1 MRKRSGGGA
10 LALAVLLT
18 VGACGGP
25 ADEVAPAATP
35 SDVPAPTE
43 VVADEPT
50 LVPATPEPAATPGEP
65 VATPTPL
72 ATPTSAA
79 TATPIPTATP
89 APTATAAPTPTPPR
103 ATVVPMP
110 TATMTPVDPFATVE
124 LSPGHC
130 ENDRISVSYPPT
142 FLTQVG
148 PVDDRVVSCTSFW
161 AAAEVGQG
169 ALIEVDGTSAVP
181 TFPEISNEVGHYLG
195 VDLDP
200 DIDPDLG
207 PRTVDTLLAN
217 QLQNWFGPGAT
228 LETVGDAVVVTDGS
242 DATGASVRVEATA
255 VDALTGEEHAQAIW
269 IVQPTSGEPL
279 VVWAVE
285 RGAVPLDRLLAA
297 GDQIAQTIEFR

>member
-10 LALAVLLT
+10 LALAALLT
-18 VGACGGP
+18 VGACGGST
-25 ADEVAPAATP
+25 DEAAPAATP

-50 LVPATPEPAATPGEP
+50 VVPATPEPSATPVEAA
-65 VATPTPL
+65 ATPTPL

-79 TATPIPTATP
+79 TSTPIPTATS
-89 APTATAAPTPTPPR
+89 APTATVAPTPTPPR

-110 TATMTPVDPFATVE
+110 TPTMTPVDPFAAVE

-148 PVDDRVVSCTSFW
+148 PVDDRVVSCTSFF
-161 AAAEVGQG
+161 AAAEVGEG
-169 ALIEVDGTSAVP
+169 DLVEVDGTSAVR
-181 TFPEISNEVGHYLG
+181 TFPEFGNEVDRYLG
-195 VDLDP
+195 IDIDP
-200 DIDPDLG
+200 DIDPELG

-242 DATGASVRVEATA
+242 DATGAFVRVEATA
-255 VDALTGEEHAQAIW
+255 VDALTGDELAQAIW
-269 IVQPTSGEPL
+269 IVQPAGAEPL